1 MRKVKVVSVII
12 LSVLLIVGLFAVSG
26 DARPKS
32 PLGQSKPEPIEVS
45 ITGAIIGVGEDNII
59 DGTGNPATMA
69 IHFSGNFT
77 GIDKDGNLYEEI
89 GTRVQN
95 PDRENPLRIG
105 GTPKNKNFSY
115 RYCDHSSH
123 VGSTEKCNDTT
134 HDPEYYKEL
143 DIYGGI
149 LDKKT
154 GKIVWPAGSDWR
166 ISWKQVMGTIITGVL
181 DEEVTYEV
189 LQWSN

>member
-1 MRKVKVVSVII
+1 MAI
-12 LSVLLIVGLFAVSG
+12 SG
-26 DARPKS
+26 HAAKPDS
-32 PLGQSKPEPIEVS
+32 PPGHSKPVPIEVR
-45 ITGAIIGVGEDNII
+45 IEGAIIGVGIDGNM

-69 IHFSGNFT
+69 IHFSDDFT
-77 GIDKDGNLYEEI
+77 GIDKDGNLYDEF

-115 RYCDHSSH
+115 RYCDHPSH
-123 VGSTEKCNDTT
+123 VGSTKKCNDTT
-134 HDPEYYKEL
+134 HDPKYYKEL

-149 LDKKT
+149 LDKET
-154 GKIVWPAGSDWR
+154 GKIVWPVGSDWG
-166 ISWKQVMGTIITGVL
+166 ISWKEIMGTIITGVL